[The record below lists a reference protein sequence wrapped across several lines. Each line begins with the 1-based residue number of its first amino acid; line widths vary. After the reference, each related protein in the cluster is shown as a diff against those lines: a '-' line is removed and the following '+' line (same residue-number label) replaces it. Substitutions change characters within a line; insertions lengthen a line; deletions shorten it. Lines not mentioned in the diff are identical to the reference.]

1 MSDKKGST
9 LELQTTDRMDTF
21 QDDDNDSLEP
31 LDVQRSQSIPQN
43 PKQASKEV
51 SSVLEGYRKWK
62 QWNKKGNSSEEN
74 EDMTSAFSSPLRAVL
89 QFAKMSRI
97 SNPQLLTNAFESHFV
112 GAALR
117 VEGLRL
123 HNQLIEITRGTIYD
137 RFAAGSL
144 AVALQGQSV
153 FHKVETCG
161 ELVSGDLIELSLGLL
176 RKLMSNVILYKDT
189 TLKQIHLLQAR

>member
-117 VEGLRL
+117 VEGL
-123 HNQLIEITRGTIYD
+123 D
-137 RFAAGSL
+137 
-144 AVALQGQSV
+144 
-153 FHKVETCG
+153 C
-161 ELVSGDLIELSLGLL
+161 
-176 RKLMSNVILYKDT
+176 T
-189 TLKQIHLLQAR
+189 TN